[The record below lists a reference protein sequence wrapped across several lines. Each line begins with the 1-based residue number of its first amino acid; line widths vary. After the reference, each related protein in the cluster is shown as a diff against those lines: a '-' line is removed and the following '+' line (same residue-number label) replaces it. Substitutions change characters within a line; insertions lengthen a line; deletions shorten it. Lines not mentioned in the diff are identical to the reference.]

1 MKKKI
6 MGILTAVLFCLL
18 TACRSDEKKQAAE
31 VRQSEQILEHTEQI
45 PENTETQSEA
55 AAVSRNIL
63 QADGNTLET
72 RFAVPEGYTRVNCKQ
87 DSFGEFLR
95 SYPLLPDGEQVH
107 LYNGNE
113 KGNQNDHMAVFD
125 MELADGDL
133 QQCADSVLRLYA
145 EYFYQT
151 KQYSRMSFHLTNG
164 FELSFEKWRKGKR
177 VRVNGN
183 STNWADAAPASD
195 SQETFEKYLTFLF
208 SYAGTLS
215 MGRECEPA
223 DLEDVQPGDVFLY
236 SGSPGH
242 VVLVLDVCEDGSGNR
257 AFLLGQGYMPAQQ
270 FHVLKN
276 PADEDNP
283 WYYVQK
289 LEYPFLT
296 PEYTFDEGS
305 FMRPVY

>member
-1 MKKKI
+1 

-164 FELSFEKWRKGKR
+164 FELSFEK
-177 VRVNGN
+177 
-183 STNWADAAPASD
+183 
-195 SQETFEKYLTFLF
+195 
-208 SYAGTLS
+208 
-215 MGRECEPA
+215 
-223 DLEDVQPGDVFLY
+223 
-236 SGSPGH
+236 
-242 VVLVLDVCEDGSGNR
+242 
-257 AFLLGQGYMPAQQ
+257 
-270 FHVLKN
+270 
-276 PADEDNP
+276 
-283 WYYVQK
+283 
-289 LEYPFLT
+289 
-296 PEYTFDEGS
+296 
-305 FMRPVY
+305 